1 MAEKWSGQNLSPKCK
16 MYGIR
21 RYLRGA
27 RMMLHV
33 DKLPWNI
40 IGAILHVNTYYTYI
54 YKIQTILIS
63 QALTSEKS
71 ELLINMY
78 LYKLKIKK
86 LRKRH
91 EIPEV
96 KFVC

>member
-27 RMMLHV
+27 RMMFHV

-40 IGAILHVNTYYTYI
+40 IGAILHVNTYLKHLQNSNNSK
-54 YKIQTILIS
+54 YKL
-63 QALTSEKS
+63 EES
-71 ELLINMY
+71 ELLICY
-78 LYKLKIKK
+78 VLIFA
-86 LRKRH
+86 RS
-91 EIPEV
+91 
-96 KFVC
+96 

>member
-1 MAEKWSGQNLSPKCK
+1 

-40 IGAILHVNTYYTYI
+40 IGAILHVNTYFKHLQNSNNPSTNWR
-54 YKIQTILIS
+54 S
-63 QALTSEKS
+63 QNS
-71 ELLINMY
+71 
-78 LYKLKIKK
+78 
-86 LRKRH
+86 
-91 EIPEV
+91 
-96 KFVC
+96 